1 MNKIDQWYKI
11 MRHVSVAYNLT
22 EATKKA
28 FVKKLQQN
36 AIINHQQSDDS
47 IFMDFHSKVSAA
59 R

>member
-1 MNKIDQWYKI
+1 